1 MDIIIMLLLC
11 ATAICAYRGMS
22 RRLVIGLW
30 VVGLVCMLGLFRYHV
45 TSSLPLNF

>member
-30 VVGLVCMLGLFRYHV
+30 VVGLVCMLGLFKYHV
-45 TSSLPLNF
+45 TSQLDLSF

>member
-1 MDIIIMLLLC
+1 MLLLC
-11 ATAICAYRGMS
+11 VTAICAYRGLS

-30 VVGLVCMLGLFRYHV
+30 VVGIVCMLGLFKYHV

>member
-30 VVGLVCMLGLFRYHV
+30 VVGLVCMLGLFKYHV
-45 TSSLPLNF
+45 TSHLDLSF

>member
-1 MDIIIMLLLC
+1 MVLLC

-22 RRLVIGLW
+22 RRIVIILW
-30 VVGLVCMLGLFRYHV
+30 AVGLVCMLGLFKYHV